1 MPSTYTPIAT
11 ASGTGSN
18 TTITFSSI
26 PSTYTDLILIIG
38 GGSTSASVVSQL
50 QFNSDTGSN
59 YSWTA
64 LFGTGSSASSARASN
79 ATSAGNCITSNIIT
93 TTIYS
98 IMNYANTTT
107 NKTVIGR
114 GNSTSDIVD
123 ARVSTWRNTAAIN
136 RIDVTFNSGNFAS
149 GTVVTLYGIKA
160 A

>member
-18 TTITFSSI
+18 ATITFSSI

-38 GGSTSASVVSQL
+38 GGSTSATVVSQL

-64 LFGTGSSASSARASN
+64 LYGTGSSALSARSSN
-79 ATSAGNCITSNIIT
+79 TTSAGNCITSNIST
-93 TTIYS
+93 TTIYN
-98 IMNYANTTT
+98 IMNYANTST

-114 GNSTSDIVD
+114 GNSSADLVD
-123 ARVSTWRNTAAIN
+123 TRVSLWRNTAAIN

-149 GTVVTLYGIKA
+149 GTVVTLYGVKSA
-160 A
+160 